1 MPERFRHDPAPGDWP
16 TAFAALPQQTPPP
29 GGWNAVAARLD
40 ARRRRWPLWTA
51 AAAVLL
57 LAVALPWR
65 PQLPE
70 EAAHDVPR
78 TAVGPGTDA
87 TPAATPAPPPDATLE
102 ALYVESAQLEALV
115 PLMQDT
121 RVSSGSAALLAGELE
136 ARLARIDAA
145 LAQPGLPP
153 DRELALWQ
161 ARVDV
166 LRTLA
171 GFEGT
176 RRWLAA
182 NGSHYDPI
190 LVRID

>member
-1 MPERFRHDPAPGDWP
+1 MPDRARNRTAPGDWQS
-16 TAFAALPQQTPPP
+16 AFAALPQETPPAS
-29 GGWNAVAARLD
+29 GWNAVATRLD

-57 LAVALPWR
+57 LAVALPW
-65 PQLPE
+65 QLQRHDAAPD
-70 EAAHDVPR
+70 EAHGTV
-78 TAVGPGTDA
+78 GTDTGA
-87 TPAATPAPPPDATLE
+87 PAASPTRPADATLE
-102 ALYVESAQLEALV
+102 ALYVESAQLESLV

-136 ARLARIDAA
+136 TRLALIDAA
-145 LAQPGLPP
+145 LTQPGLSR

-161 ARVDV
+161 ARVDI

-182 NGSHYDPI
+182 NGSHYDPV

>member
-1 MPERFRHDPAPGDWP
+1 MPDRAHNHTAPGDWQ
-16 TAFAALPQQTPPP
+16 TALAALPQETPPA
-29 GGWNAVAARLD
+29 GGWNAVTTRLD

-65 PQLPE
+65 LQLRDGAPG
-70 EAAHDVPR
+70 EAHG
-78 TAVGPGTDA
+78 TAATDTGA
-87 TPAATPAPPPDATLE
+87 APAAPPAGPVDATLE

-136 ARLARIDAA
+136 TRLALIDAT
-145 LAQPGLPP
+145 LTQPDLPP

-161 ARVDV
+161 ARVDT

-182 NGSHYDPI
+182 NGSHYDPV